1 MSEGEVQV
9 KPFTLGTLVI
19 KFQMPMQMIDEINNT
34 YENAKD
40 LPAFNSELAGK
51 IENEFKIKF
60 DLDETLEIK
69 KIGDFKKMFEKHGI
83 N

>member
-19 KFQMPMQMIDEINNT
+19 KFQMPIQMVDEINNT

-51 IENEFKIKF
+51 IENEFK
-60 DLDETLEIK
+60 
-69 KIGDFKKMFEKHGI
+69 KHRK
-83 N
+83 NLLV